1 MYLVKPSGV
10 REVAIGG
17 QKIPLKG
24 IEIQDNQRIHYIRHE
39 QRGDVT
45 IEKIEEKPAKVE
57 AKSKPKL
64 PTETQIAPVGDA
76 Q

>member
-1 MYLVKPSGV
+1 MYLVKPIGV

-24 IEIQDNQRIHYIRHE
+24 IEIQDNQRIHYIRHA

-45 IEKIEEKPAKVE
+45 IEKVEEKPAK
-57 AKSKPKL
+57 AKVKPKL
-64 PTETQIAPVGDA
+64 PTETQIAPEGDA

>member
-24 IEIQDNQRIHYIRHE
+24 IEIQDNQRIHYIRHA
-39 QRGDVT
+39 QRGDIT
-45 IEKIEEKPAKVE
+45 IEKVEEKPAK
-57 AKSKPKL
+57 AKAKPKP
-64 PTETQIAPVGDA
+64 PTETQIAHEGDA

>member
-1 MYLVKPSGV
+1 MYLVKPSGG

-17 QKIPLKG
+17 QKITAKG
-24 IEIQDNQRIHYIRHE
+24 IEIQDNQRIHYIRHA

-45 IEKIEEKPAKVE
+45 IEKVEEV
-57 AKSKPKL
+57 KPK
-64 PTETQIAPVGDA
+64 APKGDA